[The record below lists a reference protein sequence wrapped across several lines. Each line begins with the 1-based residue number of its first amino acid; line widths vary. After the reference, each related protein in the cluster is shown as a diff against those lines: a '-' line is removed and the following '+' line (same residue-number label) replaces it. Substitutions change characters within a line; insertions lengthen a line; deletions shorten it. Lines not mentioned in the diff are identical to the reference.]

1 MAVAQHRAPTVF
13 AVPTGWAVAAAL
25 GAGVLIGV
33 LLGVL
38 FSPDAQGLQ
47 VGVTYGAILGLPAAV
62 AVVFSRRSMQQ
73 GTHLWMLA
81 LVAVASVA
89 IMAALLFALSQL
101 SLAMAPAGLVL
112 GAATAIVALLVGLWT
127 AHRSA

>member
-1 MAVAQHRAPTVF
+1 
-13 AVPTGWAVAAAL
+13 
-25 GAGVLIGV
+25 
-33 LLGVL
+33 
-38 FSPDAQGLQ
+38 
-47 VGVTYGAILGLPAAV
+47 
-62 AVVFSRRSMQQ
+62 MQQ
-73 GTHLWMLA
+73 GTHLWMLG